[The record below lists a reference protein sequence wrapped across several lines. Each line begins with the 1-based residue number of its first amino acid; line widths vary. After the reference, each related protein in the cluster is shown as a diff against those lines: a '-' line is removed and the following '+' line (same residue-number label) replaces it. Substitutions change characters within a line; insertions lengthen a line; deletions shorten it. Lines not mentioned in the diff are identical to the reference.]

1 MYIYKYSTFTYK
13 DTYKHGHTHTHTYV
27 HTQTYTD
34 IHAHMYETYRIYYLL
49 PKTML
54 YQNDLDNRH
63 LMWIIWFVSKH
74 VFQFLI
80 LLTYGMVVPILWLPK
95 WWFCH
100 CLFPSWFT
108 RTSMTTITTFVWSTG
123 LLDVWSLKQGTTLT
137 NKSSLDWIF
146 VISSCEAWLCFVL
159 ITRTFL

>member
-1 MYIYKYSTFTYK
+1 MYIYKYSTFTCK
-13 DTYKHGHTHTHTYV
+13 DTYKHGHAHTHTYV

-49 PKTML
+49 QKTML

-100 CLFPSWFT
+100 
-108 RTSMTTITTFVWSTG
+108 FVS
-123 LLDVWSLKQGTTLT
+123 
-137 NKSSLDWIF
+137 F
-146 VISSCEAWLCFVL
+146 VIHAHFYDYNNYICLENWPFRCLVL
-159 ITRTFL
+159 KTGHNFDK